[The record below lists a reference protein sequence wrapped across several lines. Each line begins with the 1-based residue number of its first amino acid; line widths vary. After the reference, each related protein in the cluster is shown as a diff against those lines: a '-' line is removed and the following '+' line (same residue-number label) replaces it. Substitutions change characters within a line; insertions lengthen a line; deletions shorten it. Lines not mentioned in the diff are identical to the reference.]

1 MRERSRDNYR
11 TNKTRRP
18 DLLNLPDT
26 GEIEVTFLSRPV
38 GSLQYKLNRPGDYE
52 ILAESYLPEHEDW
65 GRRVAR
71 EKLDDPIAKHP
82 GPDGSELHGTGSDQ
96 TVHGGQRTVFHGT
109 RWMKGE
115 EILDRG
121 WDPEME
127 GRGLGGVWGK
137 GAYFAPGY
145 DAADSW
151 SGRSGN
157 GVVLQAEVP
166 DDVKILQVQ
175 SAGLSPAA
183 ISGAFI
189 PTEEDRMDL
198 FRASNPP
205 EVIEMFEEVGRL
217 YDEEDVF
224 PTEGVERVVTDAGYQ
239 ALEVLPG
246 TEEARVEGME
256 FFATGGHQLVIYDEA
271 VTKNLKFRVAEQY
284 IQGEK
289 NQLNHRF
296 GFVSVEEMEE
306 PDQEPAEWLRAL
318 EANSREL
325 DAAVS
330 KRQRT
335 WYTVVRRNNL
345 PKDVL
350 GELIVKHGG
359 DSHDQSSHG
368 NWARGG
374 SASDELLSTMKEVGE
389 QFGSASMMGTVAEH
403 GRSYP
408 PPTAER
414 NAQLMDIHGV
424 EPGRMKQCFENAGRH
439 MIDDNELT
447 YVEGYA
453 FAHKLKGIPV
463 HHAWLVTPDGE
474 VIDPTWG
481 SHNPGFRGERYEPG
495 IAYHGI
501 PIKRD
506 FLMKHLVRTGTW
518 GVFKGV
524 PLEAEVADIVAK

>member
-1 MRERSRDNYR
+1 MRERTRDNYR

-26 GEIEVTFLSRPV
+26 GEVEVTFLGRKI
-38 GSLQYKLNRPGDYE
+38 GSLQYKLNRPNDYE
-52 ILAESYLPEHEDW
+52 ILSESYLPEHEEW

-71 EKLDDPIAKHP
+71 EKLEDPIAKHP

-115 EILDRG
+115 EILENG
-121 WDPEME
+121 WNPEME

-157 GVVLQAEVP
+157 GVVLQAEIP

-183 ISGAFI
+183 ISGAYI
-189 PTEEDRMDL
+189 PTEEGRMDL

-205 EVIEMFEEVGRL
+205 EVVEMFEEVGRL

-256 FFATGGHQLVIYDEA
+256 FFATGGHQLVVYDEA
-271 VTKNLKFRVAEQY
+271 VTKNLKFRVAPQY

-289 NQLNHRF
+289 NQLNRL

-306 PDQEPAEWLRAL
+306 PDQEPAKWLREL
-318 EANSREL
+318 EASS
-325 DAAVS
+325 VS

-335 WYTVVRRNNL
+335 WFTVVRRSNL

-350 GELIVKHGG
+350 AETIVKHGG
-359 DSHDQSSHG
+359 DSHDQKSHG
-368 NWARGG
+368 NWAR
-374 SASDELLSTMKEVGE
+374 SSLLSNLKEIGDK
-389 QFGSASMMGTVAEH
+389 FGTSSNMGLVAEH

-408 PPTAER
+408 SPTAER
-414 NAQLMDIHGV
+414 NAELMEIHGV
-424 EPGRMKQCFENAGRH
+424 EPGPMKECFENAGRQ
-439 MIDDNELT
+439 MIWDEGGLT

-453 FAHKLKGIPV
+453 YAADLEGLPI
-463 HHAWLVTPDGE
+463 HHAWLATPDGE

-481 SHNPGFRGERYEPG
+481 SHNDRSPGT
-495 IAYHGI
+495 AYHGV
-501 PIKRD
+501 PID
-506 FLMKHLVRTGTW
+506 SEFLRRHLVRTGSW
-518 GVFKGV
+518 GVWKGV